1 MGNNTITHIE
11 IPAPGLQK
19 AIAFYGALFNWT
31 IEKAPNDEYAFF
43 RIGDTQSGGSFET
56 KLQPAAAGC
65 GPQITIDV
73 DEINQVLAAI
83 EKAGG
88 TISLPKTAIQ
98 GGHGFYAVFIDP
110 NGNYLQLH
118 SGT

>member
-1 MGNNTITHIE
+1 MENNTITHIE

-31 IEKAPNDEYAFF
+31 IEKAPDEKYAFF
-43 RIGDTQSGGSFET
+43 MIGDTQSGGSFET
-56 KLQPAAAGC
+56 SLQPAAAGC

-73 DEINQVLAAI
+73 GDIDEKLAAI

-88 TISLPKTAIQ
+88 TISLPKTTIP
-98 GGHGFYAVFIDP
+98 GGHGFYAIFIDP

-118 SGT
+118 SRN